1 MPVRDMRDVRVVVPM
16 HNEAPVVADVVA
28 DLLRFFPSVVCVDD
42 GSTDDGARVA
52 RAAGATV
59 LRHATNLGQGA
70 ALQTGISFALQ
81 QPGTAYVVTFDA
93 DGQHDPTDAVR
104 MVELACTED
113 VDVVLGSRF
122 LGESPAPVPGLRRLV
137 LRGGVAFTRLT
148 TGLRLTDTHNGL
160 RVLSRRAAEDLDI
173 RLRGM
178 AHASELLQHV
188 AQAGLSYREVPVSV
202 RYTEYSRAKGQSSLN
217 ALNIVYDLFVDRLY
231 AS

>member
-1 MPVRDMRDVRVVVPM
+1 MPVGDMRDVRVVVPM
-16 HNEAPVVADVVA
+16 HNEAPVIADVVA
-28 DLLRFFPSVVCVDD
+28 GLLRYFPSVVCVDD
-42 GSTDDGARVA
+42 GSTDGSAAIASR
-52 RAAGATV
+52 AGATV

-70 ALQTGISFALQ
+70 ALQTGISFAVQ

-93 DGQHDPTDAVR
+93 DGQHDPTDAAR
-104 MVELACTED
+104 MVEVARADD

-122 LGESPAPVPGLRRLV
+122 LGASAAVPGLRRAV

-160 RVLSRRAAEDLDI
+160 RVLSRRAAKDLDL

-188 AQAGLSYREVPVSV
+188 AQAGLAYREVPVSI
-202 RYTEYSRAKGQSSLN
+202 RYTDYSRAKGQSSLN
-217 ALNIVYDLFVDRLY
+217 ALNVVYDLFVDRLY

>member
-1 MPVRDMRDVRVVVPM
+1 MPVRDMQDVRVVVPM
-16 HNEAPVVADVVA
+16 HNEAPVIADVVTG
-28 DLLRFFPSVVCVDD
+28 LLRYFPRIVAVDD
-42 GSTDDGARVA
+42 GSTDGSAGIARQ
-52 RAAGATV
+52 AGATV
-59 LRHATNLGQGA
+59 LRHALNLGQGA
-70 ALQTGISFALQ
+70 ALQTGISFALE
-81 QPGTAYVVTFDA
+81 QPGAAYVVTFDA

-104 MVELACTED
+104 MVELARAEA

-122 LGESPAPVPGLRRLV
+122 LGAAAGLPGLRRTV

-160 RVLSRRAAEDLDI
+160 RVLSRRAAENLDI

-188 AQAGLSYREVPVSV
+188 AQSGLSYREAPVSI
-202 RYTEYSRAKGQSSLN
+202 RYTDYSRAKGQSSLN